1 MAPLVKRKENWKE
14 TAGNFTWQVPQFFNI
29 AQAACD
35 RHAQDAS
42 KPALIHE
49 TESGTV
55 ETWTFRMLQQAANR
69 LANALEGLG
78 LKPGDCVG
86 IILPQCPETGIAH
99 MGLYKMGAVALP
111 LANLF
116 GPEALKY
123 RLSDSGAKVVITDA
137 ENRQKIEEI
146 RDDVPELKLL
156 IQISEPVEN
165 GVGALRR

>member
-55 ETWTFRMLQQAANR
+55 VTWTFRMLQ
-69 LANALEGLG
+69 
-78 LKPGDCVG
+78 
-86 IILPQCPETGIAH
+86 
-99 MGLYKMGAVALP
+99 
-111 LANLF
+111 
-116 GPEALKY
+116 
-123 RLSDSGAKVVITDA
+123 
-137 ENRQKIEEI
+137 
-146 RDDVPELKLL
+146 
-156 IQISEPVEN
+156 
-165 GVGALRR
+165 